1 MKLDNSIISIEISN
15 HGAELKSAVKDGFEY
30 MWCADE
36 KYWART
42 SPVLFPIVG
51 SLKDKSYKL
60 DGKVYQMNQHGFA
73 RDCEFELIDYDNTS
87 ATYILE
93 DNDAT
98 LTKYPFKFNLT
109 IKYTLIN
116 NKIKI
121 DWTVKNKTDRIMSFS
136 IGAHPAFNLNEGDNY
151 FKFNTNNDI
160 VYNLIDE
167 KGLYDKNNVHT
178 LKNDGYV
185 KITDDM
191 FDNDALIIENCQAK
205 EVTICDKRK
214 SAYLKVKFESE
225 IFGLWSPAKKRAPFV
240 CIEPWY
246 GRCDSNDFDEEFPN
260 KDYIINLDPNEN
272 FNASYEIELL

>member
-1 MKLDNSIISIEISN
+1 MKLDNGIISIEIAG
-15 HGAELKSAVKDGFEY
+15 HGAELKSAIKDGFEY
-30 MWCADE
+30 MWCADG

-60 DGKVYQMNQHGFA
+60 DGKAYQMNQHGFA
-73 RDCEFELIDYDNTS
+73 RDSEFELIDHDNAS
-87 ATYILE
+87 ATYIFR
-93 DNDAT
+93 DNEET
-98 LTKYPFKFNLT
+98 LSKYPFKFELT

-121 DWTVKNKTDRIMSFS
+121 DWIVDNKNDKVMSFS
-136 IGAHPAFNLNEGDNY
+136 IGAHPAFNLKEGDNY
-151 FKFNTNNDI
+151 FKFDTNNDI

-167 KGLYDKNNVHT
+167 KGLYDKNSVHA

-191 FDNDALIIENCQAK
+191 FDNDALIIENSQVK
-205 EVTICDKRK
+205 EVAICDKNK
-214 SAYLKVKFESE
+214 TAYLKVKFDAEL
-225 IFGLWSPAKKRAPFV
+225 FGLWSPAKKRAPFV

-246 GRCDSNDFDEEFPN
+246 GRCDRNDFDGELSE
-260 KDYIINLDPNEN
+260 KDHIINLDPNKK
-272 FNASYEIELL
+272 FSASYEIELL

>member
-1 MKLDNSIISIEISN
+1 MKLDNSIISIEIAN

-60 DGKVYQMNQHGFA
+60 DGKVYHMNQHGFA
-73 RDCEFELIDYDNTS
+73 RDYEFELIDYDNTS
-87 ATYILE
+87 ATYIFK
-93 DNDAT
+93 DNEET

-121 DWTVKNKTDRIMSFS
+121 DWIVKNKNDKIMSFS
-136 IGAHPAFNLNEGDNY
+136 IGAHPAFNLKEGDNY
-151 FKFNTNNDI
+151 FKFDTNNDI

-167 KGLYDKNNVHT
+167 KGLYDKNSVHT

-191 FDNDALIIENCQAK
+191 FDNDALIIENRQAK
-205 EVTICDKRK
+205 EVTICDKNK
-214 SAYLKVKFESE
+214 SAYLKVEFDTEL
-225 IFGLWSPAKKRAPFV
+225 FGLWSPAKKRAPFV

-246 GRCDSNDFDEEFPN
+246 GRCDCSDFDGELSK
-260 KDYIINLDPNEN
+260 KDYIINLNPHEE

>member
-1 MKLDNSIISIEISN
+1 MKLDNGIISIKIAN

-42 SPVLFPIVG
+42 SPILFPFVG
-51 SLKDKSYKL
+51 SLKDKAYKL

-73 RDCEFELIDYDNTS
+73 RDNEFELVDYEDTS
-87 ATYILE
+87 ATYILKE
-93 DNDAT
+93 NEET
-98 LTKYPFKFNLT
+98 LAKYPFNFTLI

-116 NKIKI
+116 SKIKI
-121 DWTVKNKTDRIMSFS
+121 EWTVENKNDRIMSFS
-136 IGAHPAFNLNEGDNY
+136 IGAHPAFNLKEGDNY
-151 FKFNTNNDI
+151 FKFDNDNDI
-160 VYNLIDE
+160 VYNLLDE
-167 KGLYDKNNVHT
+167 SGLYDKNRVHT

-191 FDNDALIIENCQAK
+191 FDNDALIVENSQAK
-205 EVTICDKRK
+205 EVTICDKNK
-214 SAYLKVKFESE
+214 LPYINVKFDAEL
-225 IFGLWSPAKKRAPFV
+225 FGLWSPAKKNAPFV

-246 GRCDSNDFDEEFPN
+246 GRCDRNDFDGEFSER
-260 KDYIINLDPNEN
+260 DYIINLNAHEK

>member
-1 MKLDNSIISIEISN
+1 MKLDNGIISIEIAS
-15 HGAELKSAVKDGFEY
+15 HGAELKSALKDGFEY
-30 MWCADE
+30 MWCADG

-60 DGKVYQMNQHGFA
+60 DGKAYQMNQHGFA
-73 RDCEFELIDYDNTS
+73 RDNEFELIDHDNTS
-87 ATYILE
+87 ATYVFK
-93 DNDAT
+93 DNEET
-98 LTKYPFKFNLT
+98 LTKYPFKFDLT

-121 DWTVKNKTDRIMSFS
+121 DWIVDNKNDKVMSFS
-136 IGAHPAFNLNEGDNY
+136 IGAHPAFNLKEGDNY
-151 FKFNTNNDI
+151 FKFDTNNDI

-167 KGLYDKNNVHT
+167 NGLYDKNSVHT

-191 FDNDALIIENCQAK
+191 FDNDALIVENSQTK
-205 EVTICDKRK
+205 EVAICDESK
-214 SAYLKVKFESE
+214 SAYLKVKFDAEL
-225 IFGLWSPAKKRAPFV
+225 FGLWSPAKKRAPFV

-246 GRCDSNDFDEEFPN
+246 GRCDRKDFDGELSE
-260 KDYIINLDPNEN
+260 KDHIINLKPHEK
-272 FNASYEIELL
+272 FSASYEIELL